1 MLFQQLLLFGKNK
14 FYRLELF
21 MSVRT
26 ISASEFLSS
35 LFSNFHEPFVVHN
48 FSSLLPEFEKLR
60 ESLRLDNLLEK
71 TRNISDS
78 IGFVVE
84 RRSVEEV
91 SISTALSTLVSGADG
106 YINGWEYMASDCCV
120 LPQSLGLDEYIFSRN
135 NFLKILDLPSANL
148 LDTVMRWIFISRGS
162 GSYSGWHKDPIGS
175 AAWMLMIEGSKIWS
189 FPNNSQI
196 KISVGDLIVIPPGIE
211 HKVTNIGD
219 SVNVAI
225 SHNWIPI
232 QDTTLMWKELFR
244 GLSELKKFHIA
255 KIDSEDSTNILNQ
268 FHETNDSVDNLLF
281 GLIMVFLHMDL
292 GKRENVLVEYCLND
306 HVRNEIR
313 DLLNELDYLT

>member
-1 MLFQQLLLFGKNK
+1 M
-14 FYRLELF
+14 
-21 MSVRT
+21 
-26 ISASEFLSS
+26 
-35 LFSNFHEPFVVHN
+35 
-48 FSSLLPEFEKLR
+48 
-60 ESLRLDNLLEK
+60 
-71 TRNISDS
+71 
-78 IGFVVE
+78 
-84 RRSVEEV
+84 
-91 SISTALSTLVSGADG
+91 
-106 YINGWEYMASDCCV
+106 
-120 LPQSLGLDEYIFSRN
+120 
-135 NFLKILDLPSANL
+135 
-148 LDTVMRWIFISRGS
+148 
-162 GSYSGWHKDPIGS
+162 
-175 AAWMLMIEGSKIWS
+175 
-189 FPNNSQI
+189 
-196 KISVGDLIVIPPGIE
+196 
-211 HKVTNIGD
+211 
-219 SVNVAI
+219 NVAI